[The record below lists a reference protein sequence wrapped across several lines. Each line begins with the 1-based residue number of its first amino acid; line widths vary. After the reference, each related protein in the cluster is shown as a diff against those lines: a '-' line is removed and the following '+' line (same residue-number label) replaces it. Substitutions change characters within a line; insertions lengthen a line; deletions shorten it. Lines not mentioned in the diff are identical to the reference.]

1 MKFANLVRTAGIGTI
16 LLSSPAGSFA
26 QAQSPVQSSP
36 ERGRP
41 LASIDFAV
49 VTRDGKPVVDL
60 KATDISVRIAGRSRP
75 VRSLQHIAVPT
86 AQAVS
91 LDPDLPLPFGTNDVA
106 EGGRTLALIVETD
119 SFRTGRESI
128 VREAAGTLIS
138 KLSPADRLSLVT
150 VPYGGVKVPFTT
162 DHSRIRNALSTL
174 VGQAESGE
182 TGSQQACRTGR
193 TLESLIGYLDERGI
207 REEPLTIMLVTGGLA
222 APRRDAPVTMAPG
235 MCELRTEV
243 FQEVARAAGAAR
255 AQFYIIQ
262 PGDITGSVGTIQREN
277 IAGTGY
283 DGSDNPIEG
292 IEHLAGVTGG
302 KMLALTGSAGGAL
315 GRIFDETSSY
325 YLAAVDI
332 ERAERNG
339 RTYPLEVRVNRPGV
353 EVRTRPQIA
362 FLRPEQVVGPPLD
375 PSPREMIGV
384 MEVFRD
390 LPLRVAAYSALEA
403 DGSTMRLVTVAEP
416 ADAGARLTS
425 LLAAL
430 FDRDGKL
437 VSSWNATPEELLRSP
452 VIGAMPAAPGAYRLR
467 VAAIDAEGRAG
478 TADYD
483 VEADIVQTGP
493 LKVSSLILGLSR
505 DGRFLP
511 KLLFSTEPVAIAYV
525 ELYGGAPGTRISSA
539 LEVARTMNG
548 PALTAVPLAIE
559 SSGNNRHIAK
569 GAIPIGALPPG
580 DYIIRALLGIEGQ
593 ALTRVVRTL
602 RKAR

>member
-1 MKFANLVRTAGIGTI
+1 MNPAR
-16 LLSSPAGSFA
+16 LLASAVLTVLAVGGPAALA
-26 QAQSPVQSSP
+26 QQRVPAPP

-41 LASIDFAV
+41 LAPVDFSV
-49 VTRDGKPVVDL
+49 VTRDGKPVRDL
-60 KATDISVRIAGRSRP
+60 KPGEVTIRIGGRQRP
-75 VRSLQHIAVPT
+75 VQTLQHITVPAGGDIAV
-86 AQAVS
+86 
-91 LDPDLPLPFGTNDVA
+91 DPDLPLPFGTNDVA

-119 SFRTGRESI
+119 SFRAGRESI
-128 VREAAGTLIS
+128 VREASNDLIS
-138 KLSPADRLSLVT
+138 RLSPADRLSLVT

-162 DHSRIRNALSTL
+162 EHARVRNALTN
-174 VGQAESGE
+174 VIGQAEAGE
-182 TGSQQACRTGR
+182 TGSQLACRTGR

-207 REEPLTIMLVTGGLA
+207 REDPLTVMLITGGLA

-235 MCELRTEV
+235 MCELRAEV

-262 PGDITGSVGTIQREN
+262 PGDITGAAGTIQREN

-315 GRIFDETSSY
+315 GRIFDETASY
-325 YLAAVDI
+325 YLAAVDLD
-332 ERAERNG
+332 ASERNG

-362 FLRPEQVVGPPLD
+362 FLRPDRIIGPPLN

-390 LPLRVAAYSALEA
+390 LPLRAAAFSALDA
-403 DGSTMRLVTVAEP
+403 DGRTLRLVTVAEP
-416 ADAGARLTS
+416 VDPAAKLAA

-437 VSSWNATPEELLRSP
+437 VSNWNATPEELQRTP
-452 VIGAMPAAPGAYRLR
+452 VIGAMPAEPGAYRLR
-467 VAAIDAEGRAG
+467 VAAIDTEGRAG

-483 VEADIVQTGP
+483 LEAEIVQTGP

-505 DGRFLP
+505 EGRFLP
-511 KLLFSTEPVAIAYV
+511 KLQFGNEPVAIAYV
-525 ELYGGAPGTRISSA
+525 ELYGATPGTRLSSA
-539 LEVARTMNG
+539 LEVAKTMNG
-548 PALTAVPLAIE
+548 PALSVAPLAIE
-559 SSGNNRHIAK
+559 ASGENRYIAK

-580 DYIIRALLGIEGQ
+580 DYIIRALVGIEGQ

-602 RKAR
+602 RKKP

>member
-1 MKFANLVRTAGIGTI
+1 MKLAKRLLAGGVMSI
-16 LLSSPAGSFA
+16 LLTAPIVHT
-26 QAQSPVQSSP
+26 QQRTQPLP

-41 LASIDFAV
+41 LASVDFAV
-49 VTRDGKPVVDL
+49 VTRDGKPLADL
-60 KATDISVRIAGRSRP
+60 KAGDITVRIAGRTRP
-75 VRSLQHIAVPT
+75 IRSLQHIVMPTDEAV
-86 AQAVS
+86 AV
-91 LDPDLPLPFGTNDVA
+91 DPDLPLPYGTNDVA
-106 EGGRTLALIVETD
+106 EGGRTLVLIVDTE
-119 SFRTGRESI
+119 SFRAGRETR
-128 VREAAGTLIS
+128 VREAAGALIGR
-138 KLSPADRLSLVT
+138 LSPADRLSLVT

-162 DHSRIRNALSTL
+162 EHSRVRKALTTV
-174 VGQAESGE
+174 VGGADVGE
-182 TGSQQACRTGR
+182 TGSQLACRTGR

-207 REEPLTIMLVTGGLA
+207 REEPLTVMLITGGLA

-243 FQEVARAAGAAR
+243 FQKVARAAGAAR

-302 KMLALTGSAGGAL
+302 KMLALTGSSGGAL
-315 GRIFDETSSY
+315 GRIFDETSAY
-325 YLAAVDI
+325 YLASVDI
-332 ERAERNG
+332 DASERNG
-339 RTYPLEVRVNRPGV
+339 RTYPLEVRVNRPGA

-362 FLRPEQVVGPPLD
+362 FMRPEQAIGPPLD

-390 LPLRVAAYSALEA
+390 LPLRAAAYSALDA
-403 DGSTMRLVTVAEP
+403 DGKTLRLVTVAEP
-416 ADAGARLTS
+416 VESKTTFTS

-437 VSSWNATPEELLRSP
+437 VSSWNATPEELLRTP

-467 VAAIDAEGRAG
+467 IAAIDADGRAG

-483 VEADIVQTGP
+483 VEAEIVQTGP
-493 LKVSSLILGLSR
+493 LKVSSVILGLSR

-511 KLLFSTEPVAIAYV
+511 KLLFTTEPVAIAYV
-525 ELYGGAPGTRISSA
+525 ELYGAAPGTRISSA
-539 LEVARTMNG
+539 LEIAKTMNG
-548 PALTAVPLAIE
+548 PALSAVPLAIE
-559 SSGNNRHIAK
+559 SSAENRYIAK

-580 DYIIRALLGIEGQ
+580 DYVIRALVGIEGQ

-602 RKAR
+602 RKGQ